1 VEDGLIVDTDILIDL
16 LRKKDYAVSL
26 IKRLEDEVELAT
38 SAINA
43 FELYRGAYKSQS
55 QEKNL
60 ASVKGLLN
68 SLRMLNTD
76 EDSMEIAGNI
86 TASLERNGNMIGIRD
101 LLIASI
107 ALVNGFGVLTNN
119 VRHFDRL
126 IAFMQDGLIARTS
139 NQCEKYYRQTDP
151 GEIKHKYRTSR
162 GILAYLAGK
171 MAYWTAKFGPSL
183 EHHVTWQRAT
193 RSCITNCPCGYPFHS
208 G

>member
-1 VEDGLIVDTDILIDL
+1 MEDGLIVDTDILIDL

-26 IKRLEDEVELAT
+26 MKTLEDEVELAT

-43 FELYRGAYKSQS
+43 FELYRGAYKSQN

-86 TASLERNGNMIGIRD
+86 TASLERDGNMIDIRD

-107 ALVNGFGVLTNN
+107 ALVNSSGVLTNN
-119 VRHFDRL
+119 VKHFSR
-126 IAFMQDGLIARTS
+126 
-139 NQCEKYYRQTDP
+139 
-151 GEIKHKYRTSR
+151 IKHLRVVS
-162 GILAYLAGK
+162 GK
-171 MAYWTAKFGPSL
+171 ANDDK
-183 EHHVTWQRAT
+183 
-193 RSCITNCPCGYPFHS
+193 
-208 G
+208 

>member
-1 VEDGLIVDTDILIDL
+1 MENVEDGLIVDTDILIDL

-26 IKRLEDEVELAT
+26 VKKFEEESELAT

-43 FELYRGAYKSQS
+43 FELYRGAYKSRN

-76 EDSMEIAGNI
+76 EDSMEIAGKI
-86 TASLERNGNMIGIRD
+86 TAGLERDGNMMDIRD

-119 VRHFDRL
+119 VAHFKR
-126 IAFMQDGLIARTS
+126 I
-139 NQCEKYYRQTDP
+139 KYLRVV
-151 GEIKHKYRTSR
+151 S
-162 GILAYLAGK
+162 GK
-171 MAYWTAKFGPSL
+171 
-183 EHHVTWQRAT
+183 
-193 RSCITNCPCGYPFHS
+193 
-208 G
+208 

>member
-26 IKRLEDEVELAT
+26 IKKLENGVELAT

-43 FELYRGAYKSQS
+43 FELYRGAYKSRN

-68 SLRMLNTD
+68 SLRILNTD
-76 EDSMEIAGNI
+76 EDSMEIAGKI
-86 TASLERNGNMIGIRD
+86 TASLERDGNMMDIRD

-119 VRHFDRL
+119 VGHF
-126 IAFMQDGLIARTS
+126 
-139 NQCEKYYRQTDP
+139 NK
-151 GEIKHKYRTSR
+151 IKHLRVVS
-162 GILAYLAGK
+162 GK
-171 MAYWTAKFGPSL
+171 A
-183 EHHVTWQRAT
+183 
-193 RSCITNCPCGYPFHS
+193 NDD
-208 G
+208 

>member
-1 VEDGLIVDTDILIDL
+1 MGNVEDGLIVDTDILIDL

-26 IKRLEDEVELAT
+26 MKTLEDEVELAT

-43 FELYRGAYKSQS
+43 FELYRGAYKSQN

-86 TASLERNGNMIGIRD
+86 TASLERDGNMIDIRD

-107 ALVNGFGVLTNN
+107 ALVNSSGVLTNN
-119 VRHFDRL
+119 VKHFSR
-126 IAFMQDGLIARTS
+126 
-139 NQCEKYYRQTDP
+139 
-151 GEIKHKYRTSR
+151 IKHLRVVS
-162 GILAYLAGK
+162 GK
-171 MAYWTAKFGPSL
+171 ANDDK
-183 EHHVTWQRAT
+183 
-193 RSCITNCPCGYPFHS
+193 
-208 G
+208 